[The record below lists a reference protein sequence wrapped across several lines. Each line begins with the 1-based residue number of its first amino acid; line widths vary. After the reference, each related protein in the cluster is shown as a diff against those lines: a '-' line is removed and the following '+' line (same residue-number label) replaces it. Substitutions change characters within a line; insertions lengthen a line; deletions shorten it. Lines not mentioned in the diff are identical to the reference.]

1 MRRDRQDA
9 SGDQNRPAHVAP
21 ATVRPH
27 RMGGCGHAGTDV
39 GEGGRGSGVM
49 DEGDGGTNLSV
60 GADPAGADLTLVK
73 SAGRVLQILELFD
86 EIQRE
91 ARVSEIAER
100 LGFPQSS
107 TSVLLKSLVRLGYLD
122 YDADSRTFL
131 PSPRVA
137 LLGAWLDKG
146 PVRDGS
152 LVRMLEHLSERT
164 GGTVILAARNAIFS
178 QYVHVLQART
188 AMRFHVPPGT
198 RRLVVW
204 SATGTALL
212 AESSETE
219 IGPLVRRT
227 NAEAPSDQAPIPVPA
242 VLSNLA
248 RLRREGH
255 FFSRGLVTPGAGSI
269 AVPLPKRIDRKGRPL
284 AVAVSGLLDELE
296 RREAE
301 IAATIHDAIA
311 RFLPEDPFRL

>member
-1 MRRDRQDA
+1 MTDSGRR
-9 SGDQNRPAHVAP
+9 AP
-21 ATVRPH
+21 RDGT
-27 RMGGCGHAGTDV
+27 GAGSRTD
-39 GEGGRGSGVM
+39 
-49 DEGDGGTNLSV
+49 LLV
-60 GADPAGADLTLVK
+60 GADAVGPSLAFVK

-86 EIQRE
+86 ALQRE

-107 TSVLLKSLVRLGYLD
+107 TSMLLKSLAQLGYLD
-122 YDADSRTFL
+122 YDAGSRTFL

-137 LLGAWLDKG
+137 LLGAWLDTG

-164 GGTVILAARNAIFS
+164 GDTVILAARNAIFS
-178 QYVHVLQART
+178 QYVHVLQARS

-212 AESSETE
+212 ADSTEAE

-227 NAEAPSDQAPIPVPA
+227 NAEASPDQAPIPIQA
-242 VLSNLA
+242 VLANRA
-248 RLRREGH
+248 RVRQQGY

-269 AVPLPKRIDRKGRPL
+269 AVPLPKRIDKRGRPL
-284 AVAVSGLLDELE
+284 AVAISGLLADVEG
-296 RREAE
+296 REAQ
-301 IAATIHDAIA
+301 IVAIIQDAIA
-311 RFLPEDPFRL
+311 RFLVPAA

>member
-1 MRRDRQDA
+1 MGRDTGVPE
-9 SGDQNRPAHVAP
+9 SGRLSPSDRAEA
-21 ATVRPH
+21 
-27 RMGGCGHAGTDV
+27 GSGTD
-39 GEGGRGSGVM
+39 
-49 DEGDGGTNLSV
+49 LSV
-60 GADPAGADLTLVK
+60 GADAVGPSLAFVK

-86 EIQRE
+86 ELQRE

-100 LGFPQSS
+100 LSFPQSS
-107 TSVLLKSLVRLGYLD
+107 TSMLLKSLAQLGYLD
-122 YDADSRTFL
+122 YDAASRTFL

-164 GGTVILAARNAIFS
+164 GDTVILAARNAIFS
-178 QYVHVLQART
+178 QYVHVLQARS

-212 AESSETE
+212 AGNPDCE

-227 NAEAPSDQAPIPVPA
+227 NAEASPEQSPIPISD
-242 VLSNLA
+242 VLANLA
-248 RLRREGH
+248 RVRQAGY

-269 AVPLPKRIDRKGRPL
+269 AVPLPKRIDKRGRPL
-284 AVAVSGLLDELE
+284 AVAISGVLADVE
-296 RREAE
+296 RREAQ
-301 IAATIHDAIA
+301 IVAIIQDAIA
-311 RFLPEDPFRL
+311 RFLVPAD

>member
-1 MRRDRQDA
+1 MPESGGFSPSDRADAA
-9 SGDQNRPAHVAP
+9 SG
-21 ATVRPH
+21 
-27 RMGGCGHAGTDV
+27 TD
-39 GEGGRGSGVM
+39 
-49 DEGDGGTNLSV
+49 LSV
-60 GADPAGADLTLVK
+60 GADAVGPSLAFVK

-86 EIQRE
+86 ELQRE

-100 LGFPQSS
+100 LSFPQSS
-107 TSVLLKSLVRLGYLD
+107 TSMLLKSLAQLGYLD
-122 YDADSRTFL
+122 YDAASRTFL

-164 GGTVILAARNAIFS
+164 GDTVILAARNAIFS
-178 QYVHVLQART
+178 QYVHVLQARS

-212 AESSETE
+212 AGNPDCE

-227 NAEAPSDQAPIPVPA
+227 NAEASPEQSPIPISD
-242 VLSNLA
+242 VLANLA
-248 RLRREGH
+248 RVRQAGY

-269 AVPLPKRIDRKGRPL
+269 AVPLPKRIDKRGRPL
-284 AVAVSGLLDELE
+284 AVAISGVLADVE
-296 RREAE
+296 RREAQ
-301 IAATIHDAIA
+301 IVAIIQDAIA
-311 RFLPEDPFRL
+311 RFLVPAD

>member
-1 MRRDRQDA
+1 MRLRRGRDGPEAGRVPPRDGTGTG
-9 SGDQNRPAHVAP
+9 S
-21 ATVRPH
+21 
-27 RMGGCGHAGTDV
+27 GTD
-39 GEGGRGSGVM
+39 
-49 DEGDGGTNLSV
+49 LSV
-60 GADPAGADLTLVK
+60 GADAVDPSLAFVK

-86 EIQRE
+86 ELQRE

-107 TSVLLKSLVRLGYLD
+107 TSMLLKSLAQLGYLD
-122 YDADSRTFL
+122 YEAGSRTFL

-137 LLGAWLDKG
+137 LLGAWLDTG

-164 GGTVILAARNAIFS
+164 GDTVILAARNAVFS
-178 QYVHVLQART
+178 QYVHVLQARS

-212 AESSETE
+212 AGTPDRE

-227 NAEAPSDQAPIPVPA
+227 NAEAPPEQPPIPISA
-242 VLSNLA
+242 VLANLA
-248 RLRREGH
+248 RVRQEGY
-255 FFSRGLVTPGAGSI
+255 FLSRGLVTPGAGSI
-269 AVPLPKRIDRKGRPL
+269 AVPLPKRIDKRGRPL
-284 AVAVSGLLDELE
+284 AVAVSGLLADVE
-296 RREAE
+296 RREAQ
-301 IAATIHDAIA
+301 IVATILDAIA
-311 RFLPEDPFRL
+311 RFLGPAD

>member
-1 MRRDRQDA
+1 MIAPDRFTPRVKTGAGSSTDLLVRADA
-9 SGDQNRPAHVAP
+9 
-21 ATVRPH
+21 
-27 RMGGCGHAGTDV
+27 V
-39 GEGGRGSGVM
+39 GPS
-49 DEGDGGTNLSV
+49 L
-60 GADPAGADLTLVK
+60 AFVK

-86 EIQRE
+86 VLQRE

-107 TSVLLKSLVRLGYLD
+107 TSMLLKSLAQLGYLD
-122 YDADSRTFL
+122 YDADNRSFL

-152 LVRMLEHLSERT
+152 LVRMLEHLSECT
-164 GGTVILAARNAIFS
+164 GGTVILAARNTIYS
-178 QYVHVLQART
+178 QYVHVLQAQT

-212 AESSETE
+212 AGIPDAE

-227 NAEAPSDQAPIPVPA
+227 NAEAPPEQPPIQVAA
-242 VLSNLA
+242 VLANVA
-248 RLRREGH
+248 RLRQDGH
-255 FFSRGLVTPGAGSI
+255 FFSHGLVTSGAGSI
-269 AVPLPKRIDRKGRPL
+269 AVPLPNRIDRKGRPL
-284 AVAVSGLLDELE
+284 AVAVSGLLEEFE
-296 RREAE
+296 RREAQ
-301 IAATIHDAIA
+301 IVAMIHDAIA
-311 RFLPEDPFRL
+311 RFLVHMD